1 MATISTLDREIHREE
16 RHVGI
21 PTNQPLTD
29 TAIAHRRGQIA
40 GVLGACGLVVVV
52 AALFASGIVRASA
65 IALAVGFAGYA
76 IEKDRHLRRLASLRC
91 DSERISLVVA
101 GELMFSG
108 ALTGDRELLDLRAG
122 FGRAAGRLA
131 AGLADVVSADATR
144 VRLVGPSGEVP
155 VAAERELAA
164 RRPVLDDPDPA
175 RAALQARKPV
185 RVTTAEGRG
194 VLVVPLW
201 RGRELV
207 GLLEAVSAPGHKFTP
222 SDAVRADA
230 YARGAIAALLTLS

>member
-1 MATISTLDREIHREE
+1 MATVTTLDREILREE
-16 RHVGI
+16 RCVGI
-21 PTNQPLTD
+21 PTDQPLTD
-29 TAIAHRRGQIA
+29 IAIAHRRVQIA
-40 GVLGACGLVVVV
+40 AVLGGCGFVVIF
-52 AALFASGIVRASA
+52 AALFAGGIVRASV
-65 IALAVGFAGYA
+65 IALAIGFGAYA
-76 IEKDRHLRRLASLRC
+76 IEKERHLRRLASLRD

-164 RRPVLDDPDPA
+164 RRPVLDDPGPA

-185 RVTTAEGRG
+185 RVTTTEGRG

-201 RGRELV
+201 RGGEMV
-207 GLLEAVSAPGHKFTP
+207 GLLEAVSAPGHKFGP

-230 YARGAIAALLTLS
+230 YARGAIAALLTMQ

>member
-1 MATISTLDREIHREE
+1 MATVTTLDREIHREE

-21 PTNQPLTD
+21 PTDRPLTD
-29 TAIAHRRGQIA
+29 IAIHHRRMQIA
-40 GVLGACGLVVVV
+40 FVLGACGFVVVV
-52 AALFASGIVRASA
+52 AALFASGIVRAAA
-65 IALAVGFAGYA
+65 IALAVGFAAYA
-76 IEKDRHLRRLASLRC
+76 IEKDRHLRRLALLRG
-91 DSERISLVVA
+91 DSERITLVVA

-108 ALTGDRELLDLRAG
+108 ALAGDRELLDLRAG

-131 AGLADVVSADATR
+131 AGLADIVPADATR

-201 RGRELV
+201 RGREMV
-207 GLLEAVSAPGHKFTP
+207 GLLEAVSAPGHTFGP
-222 SDAVRADA
+222 SDVARADA
-230 YARGAIAALLTLS
+230 YARGAVAALLTFD